1 MNTTEITSK
10 TYKIYEAILAAD
22 AVIVANTSPK
32 QIVDVVNW
40 SFLKGDADNEVLY
53 FNYINSLGN
62 VLHHKFTEEG
72 LEEAFI
78 DKAHPN
84 ELILIDHEGDEVAI
98 TLNKIVPIDPANL
111 VYEGEGGVNKRA

>member
-10 TYKIYEAILAAD
+10 TYKIYDAILAAD
-22 AVIVANTSPK
+22 AVVIAK

-40 SFLKGDADNEVLY
+40 NFPEGDADNEVIY
-53 FNYINSLGN
+53 FNYTNALGDEHN
-62 VLHHKFTEEG
+62 HKFTEEG

-98 TLNKIVPIDPANL
+98 TLNKLVPIDPANL
-111 VYEGEGGVNKRA
+111 VYENER